1 MPTDKSSHIV
11 TVLLTLHDVQ
21 PSHGGVGFGPMSWRP
36 TMRAEAHETPVS
48 HTVCRTGV
56 QRRALGARLSN
67 TRTESSQSGERS
79 IFKLA
84 LDMYYSCTMPCRQT
98 DIRQ

>member
-48 HTVCRTGV
+48 HTLPSAEPVSKDGPWEPAYQV
-56 QRRALGARLSN
+56 LVPKARRVVKEASLS
-67 TRTESSQSGERS
+67 
-79 IFKLA
+79 L
-84 LDMYYSCTMPCRQT
+84 P
-98 DIRQ
+98 